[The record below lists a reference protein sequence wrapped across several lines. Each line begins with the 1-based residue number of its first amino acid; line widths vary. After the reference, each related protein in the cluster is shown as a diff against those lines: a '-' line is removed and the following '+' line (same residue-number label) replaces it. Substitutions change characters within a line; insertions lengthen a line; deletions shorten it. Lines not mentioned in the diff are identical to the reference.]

1 MYICLCK
8 GITMDDFSEI
18 VARHRGFPQAVKSAM
33 GLDDSCCGRCEG
45 KLESMIHHVSAS
57 LLND

>member
-8 GITMDDFSEI
+8 GITVDEFSEI
-18 VARHRGFPQAVKSAM
+18 VARHRGCPQGVKSAM
-33 GLDDSCCGRCEG
+33 GLDESCCGRCER
-45 KLESMIHHVSAS
+45 KLGSMIHCVSEC

>member
-8 GITMDDFSEI
+8 GITVDEFSEI
-18 VARHRGFPQAVKSAM
+18 VVRHRGRPQAVKSSM
-33 GLDDSCCGRCEG
+33 GLDESCCGRCEM
-45 KLESMIHHVSAS
+45 KLASMIHHVSGC

>member
-8 GITMDDFSEI
+8 GITVDEFSEI
-18 VARHRGFPQAVKSAM
+18 VARHRGCSLAVKSAM
-33 GLDDSCCGRCEG
+33 GLDESCCGRCER
-45 KLESMIHHVSAS
+45 KLESMIHHVSEC

>member
-8 GITMDDFSEI
+8 GIKEDGFCEI
-18 VARHRGFPQAVKSAM
+18 VARHRGCPQAVKSAM
-33 GLDDSCCGRCEG
+33 ALDESCCGRCER

>member
-8 GITMDDFSEI
+8 GTKVDEFYEI
-18 VARHRGFPQAVKSAM
+18 VVRHQGCPQAVKCAM
-33 GLDDSCCGRCEG
+33 GLDESCCGRCEG
-45 KLESMIHHVSAS
+45 KLESMIHHVSGC